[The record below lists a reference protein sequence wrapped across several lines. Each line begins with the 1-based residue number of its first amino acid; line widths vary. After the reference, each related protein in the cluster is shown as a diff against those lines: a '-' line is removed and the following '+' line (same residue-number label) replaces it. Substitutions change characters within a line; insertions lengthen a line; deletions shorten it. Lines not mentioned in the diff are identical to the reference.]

1 MLIQSSYALTLA
13 SMAIGISGL
22 TLASLCTQISA
33 TKNKTQISKRVRPPI
48 FISTNPSHVNL
59 HDLSDLF
66 NSSNFSCHRFPS
78 LDPDGRVEPTDID
91 KLRIAL
97 SHSSVLVSVFCKPQ
111 FTSEDGPKDEVTSRK
126 SGFVFGELFERAV
139 PVTESNGQLVGFGR
153 AVSDC
158 GLTASIYD
166 VVVNPSL
173 QGVGIGR
180 MIVRR
185 LVRVLTSRGIYDIV
199 ALCSEKQRF
208 LHGHGWKV

>member
-1 MLIQSSYALTLA
+1 
-13 SMAIGISGL
+13 MATVVSGL

-59 HDLSDLF
+59 HDLRDLF
-66 NSSNFSCHRFPS
+66 TSSNLSCHRFPS
-78 LDPDGRVEPTDID
+78 LDPDGRVEPTDIE

-97 SHSSVLVSVFCKPQ
+97 SHSSVVVSVFCKPQ
-111 FTSEDGPKDEVTSRK
+111 FPSGDGPEDEVTSRK
-126 SGFVFGELFERAV
+126 SGFVLGELFERTV
-139 PVTESNGQLVGFGR
+139 PVTESNGRLVGFGR

-166 VVVNPSL
+166 VVVDPSL
-173 QGVGIGR
+173 QGVGIGQ
-180 MIVRR
+180 MIVKR